1 MNLQQAWSRRRRKL
15 ELVVLDMKREITED
29 TEVNIFQ
36 NQDYKQYYKWIWK
49 LKWNGQLLKKTK
61 IYKLAVKERENLNRP
76 ITTTKTQAVISL
88 FRLEKHYLT
97 SNLGN
102 VSYSNSMMPLQKTN
116 QLTKKEISDS
126 NKSGQRYGERVA
138 PRYRGWECKLGQ
150 VLWNKGKVIH
160 SLPTCK
166 PRFTHCRNLCS
177 YTQEDKS
184 YTLFI

>member
-1 MNLQQAWSRRRRKL
+1 
-15 ELVVLDMKREITED
+15 MKREITED

-36 NQDYKQYYKWIWK
+36 TKTINNTQMNLRNSNEMD
-49 LKWNGQLLKKTK
+49 NCLKKTK

-116 QLTKKEISDS
+116 QLT
-126 NKSGQRYGERVA
+126 
-138 PRYRGWECKLGQ
+138 
-150 VLWNKGKVIH
+150 
-160 SLPTCK
+160 
-166 PRFTHCRNLCS
+166 RNL
-177 YTQEDKS
+177 
-184 YTLFI
+184 